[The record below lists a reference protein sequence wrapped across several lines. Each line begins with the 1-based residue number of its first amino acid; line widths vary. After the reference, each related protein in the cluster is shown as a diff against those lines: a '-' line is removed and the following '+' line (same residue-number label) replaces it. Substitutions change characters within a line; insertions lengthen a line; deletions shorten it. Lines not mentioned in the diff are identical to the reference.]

1 MTTPPEVHGDERG
14 ALLGALASQREAFR
28 QAVEGLTEEQ
38 ARSTPSASELSL
50 AGLIKHV
57 TSGETGWIDS
67 MRSGST
73 PGSDDE
79 AAVKEWQESFV
90 PTEEET
96 VAVLL
101 ERYGRVAAET
111 EKAVR
116 EVPSLDDTFMLADA
130 PWQKGGPRSWRW
142 GLLHLIEEAARHAG
156 HADVIRET
164 IDGHKAMG

>member
-14 ALLGALASQREAFR
+14 ALLAALASQRAAFR

-50 AGLIKHV
+50 AGLIKHLTTV
-57 TSGETGWIDS
+57 ETGWLAT
-67 MRSGST
+67 MRDGTRPDYEDPASF
-73 PGSDDE
+73 E
-79 AAVKEWQESFV
+79 MHAASFV
-90 PTEEET
+90 PAEDET

-101 ERYGRVAAET
+101 DRYDQAAAET

-116 EVPSLDDTFMLADA
+116 ELPSLNDTFVLPDA
-130 PWQKGGPRSWRW
+130 PWGKGGPRSWRW
-142 GLLHLIEEAARHAG
+142 ALLHLIEEAARHAG